1 MPKIRVPFF
10 PEILFKTILGD
21 VNTEKDVEIFISILK
36 NVNGLNFDLR
46 IRLAQNL
53 I

>member
-10 PEILFKTILGD
+10 PEILFKKILGD
-21 VNTEKDVEIFISILK
+21 VNTEKVIEVFILILK
-36 NVNGLNFDLR
+36 NVNGLGFDLR
-46 IRLAQNL
+46 IRLAPNL